1 LFAKH
6 VGASPLAVAHTQR
19 LHFAKQLIDQTTLPM
34 TCVAEAAGYGSVRR
48 FNDTFKKTYGRTP
61 RQLRRH
67 DDEPARDNSVLTVR
81 LPCRQPFDWE
91 MLLAFFSAR
100 AIPGVEQVVDG
111 AYFRSVEFD
120 GRTGVIECRLER
132 PGHVALKLH
141 GIATPHLFSVV
152 QRVRDLFDLEAPIA
166 EIAAALGPDG
176 LLDRMLQSHPG
187 IRVPGAWDGFEL
199 SVRAILGQQVSVKA
213 ATTLAGRIAK
223 RYGARLELPL
233 SLAGRD
239 SLPELCRT
247 FPKPEQLALARINDM
262 GIVGSR
268 AEAIR
273 QLARAVVAG
282 TVDFDAGQDP
292 VEVCQRLTALRGIGD
307 WTAQYVAM
315 RGLKCPDAFP
325 VTDLGLLKAAGV
337 SGRKGVADLQRR
349 AEAWRP
355 WRAYAALLLWSS
367 LPNSGG

>member
-1 LFAKH
+1 M
-6 VGASPLAVAHTQR
+6 G
-19 LHFAKQLIDQTTLPM
+19 
-34 TCVAEAAGYGSVRR
+34 C
-48 FNDTFKKTYGRTP
+48 
-61 RQLRRH
+61 
-67 DDEPARDNSVLTVR
+67 
-81 LPCRQPFDWE
+81 W
-91 MLLAFFSAR
+91 
-100 AIPGVEQVVDG
+100 
-111 AYFRSVEFD
+111 
-120 GRTGVIECRLER
+120 
-132 PGHVALKLH
+132 
-141 GIATPHLFSVV
+141 
-152 QRVRDLFDLEAPIA
+152 
-166 EIAAALGPDG
+166 
-176 LLDRMLQSHPG
+176 
-187 IRVPGAWDGFEL
+187 
-199 SVRAILGQQVSVKA
+199 
-213 ATTLAGRIAK
+213 LAGRIAK

-315 RGLKCPDAFP
+315 RGLKCPE